1 MEGISNITP
10 IILLGG
16 TGTRLWPLSTSG
28 FPKQYLPLLKDNSES
43 LFQNTLKRIRNIEN
57 IVSPIIICNEEHRFI
72 ASEQLRQIGITPK
85 ATLLEP
91 FGRNTAPAVTIAA
104 LKALEHNKDSL
115 MLVLPADHNIKNT
128 SQFEKVIKKGAEYAK
143 KGRITIFGVTP
154 TSPETGYGYIQ
165 TSEKIDPKHL
175 TGLEILKFIEKP
187 SKKNA
192 NEFLNSKNFSWNS
205 GMFIFKSSVFLK
217 EVEKLNPKLLYYC
230 KKSISKNEKDLD
242 FERID
247 PDFFQKC
254 PNISIDVAIMEKTRL
269 GTVIPLNAGWSDIG
283 SWNSLWENEE
293 KDINGNVLSE
303 NVWIK
308 KVKDSY
314 LRSENRLLV
323 GIGLKDLIIVE
334 TNNTLLVAEKSH
346 SQEIKNVVEDLLK
359 DNSSKD
365 ELNKKSYRPWGE
377 FISVVEGDKWKVK
390 RIEVK
395 PKSSLSLQK
404 HRHRAEHWI
413 VVNGTAKV
421 EVNDKVLTL
430 RENQS
435 TYIPLGAK
443 HRLSNPENEPLILI
457 EVQSG
462 DYLGEDDIVRF
473 DDLYGRIS

>member
-1 MEGISNITP
+1 MQRE
-10 IILLGG
+10 
-16 TGTRLWPLSTSG
+16 
-28 FPKQYLPLLKDNSES
+28 
-43 LFQNTLKRIRNIEN
+43 
-57 IVSPIIICNEEHRFI
+57 
-72 ASEQLRQIGITPK
+72 
-85 ATLLEP
+85 
-91 FGRNTAPAVTIAA
+91 
-104 LKALEHNKDSL
+104 
-115 MLVLPADHNIKNT
+115 
-128 SQFEKVIKKGAEYAK
+128 
-143 KGRITIFGVTP
+143 GRITVFGGTP

-165 TSEKIDPKHL
+165 SSEKIDPKHL

-187 SKKNA
+187 NQKKA
-192 NEFLNSKNFSWNS
+192 NEFFNSKNFSWNS
-205 GMFIFKSSVFLK
+205 GMFIFKSSIFLK

-230 KKSISKNEKDLD
+230 KKSISKKDKDLD

-247 PDFFQKC
+247 PEFFQKC

-308 KVKDSY
+308 NVKDSY

-377 FISVVEGDKWKVK
+377 FISVVAGDKWKVK

-395 PKSSLSLQK
+395 PKSSLSLQQHK
-404 HRHRAEHWI
+404 HRAEHWI

-421 EVNDKVLTL
+421 EVNEKVLTL
-430 RENQS
+430 KENQS

-443 HRLSNPENEPLILI
+443 HRLSNPGNEPLILI

-473 DDLYGRIS
+473 DDMYGRLR

>member
-1 MEGISNITP
+1 MFND
-10 IILLGG
+10 
-16 TGTRLWPLSTSG
+16 RH
-28 FPKQYLPLLKDNSES
+28 YL
-43 LFQNTLKRIRNIEN
+43 
-57 IVSPIIICNEEHRFI
+57 
-72 ASEQLRQIGITPK
+72 
-85 ATLLEP
+85 
-91 FGRNTAPAVTIAA
+91 
-104 LKALEHNKDSL
+104 
-115 MLVLPADHNIKNT
+115 
-128 SQFEKVIKKGAEYAK
+128 
-143 KGRITIFGVTP
+143 
-154 TSPETGYGYIQ
+154 
-165 TSEKIDPKHL
+165 
-175 TGLEILKFIEKP
+175 
-187 SKKNA
+187 
-192 NEFLNSKNFSWNS
+192 WNS
-205 GMFIFKSSVFLK
+205 GIFLFKAKTILEEIERFEPQL
-217 EVEKLNPKLLYYC
+217 LNIC
-230 KKSISKNEKDLD
+230 KKSIKNLQSDLD
-242 FERID
+242 FQRIEKNIFRD
-247 PDFFQKC
+247 C

-377 FISVVEGDKWKVK
+377 FISVVAGDKWKVK

-395 PKSSLSLQK
+395 PQSSLSLQQHK
-404 HRHRAEHWI
+404 HRAEHWI

-421 EVNDKVLTL
+421 EVNEKVLTL
-430 RENQS
+430 KENQS

-443 HRLSNPENEPLILI
+443 HRLSNPGNEPLILI

-473 DDLYGRIS
+473 EDMYGRLR